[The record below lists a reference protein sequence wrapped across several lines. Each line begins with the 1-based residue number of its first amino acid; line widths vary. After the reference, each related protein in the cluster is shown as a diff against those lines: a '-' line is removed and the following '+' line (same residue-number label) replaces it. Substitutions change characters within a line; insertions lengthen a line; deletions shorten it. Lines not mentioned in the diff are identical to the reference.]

1 MKRSNLFKRSAA
13 MLLAGLMAVSMSA
26 CGGSSASGNDS
37 GDSQASSSGDTHKLS
52 VVLKTTSSEYWSYVI
67 AGIEQAEKDLGNVE
81 VDVRGANSDT
91 DFDGQL
97 NMVETIVNADMCEA
111 IAIAPLQADQIA
123 NALTGVKIPVLAI
136 DTNFDQAETFI
147 GTAHEDAA
155 YQGGKYVAEKIGKG
169 GKVIQKICAEC
180 NVTIDIDR
188 LIVPLAVRV
197 AKHDLFCLVQ
207 IRKLPVLQLPQDIAL
222 CQRPDIIPGPVN
234 DRHRTVLVIFHFLH
248 RLSQRII
255 IV

>member
-1 MKRSNLFKRSAA
+1 MKSNNLIRRSAA

-111 IAIAPLQADQIA
+111 IAIAPLQADQIDLA
-123 NALTGVKIPVLAI
+123 FLISALHVQSLVRPQSLLRTRRNDDMLCACRFGVLCHAFAAAQMVR
-136 DTNFDQAETFI
+136 AE
-147 GTAHEDAA
+147 H
-155 YQGGKYVAEKIGKG
+155 
-169 GKVIQKICAEC
+169 
-180 NVTIDIDR
+180 
-188 LIVPLAVRV
+188 
-197 AKHDLFCLVQ
+197 
-207 IRKLPVLQLPQDIAL
+207 QLRCGRQH
-222 CQRPDIIPGPVN
+222 V
-234 DRHRTVLVIFHFLH
+234 FL
-248 RLSQRII
+248 
-255 IV
+255 